1 MLSSKYTAVLAA
13 ISEGCGFEL
22 FTLYDEAVNDE
33 RFIKFLTQLHK
44 LNQGKKLAIVMDNL
58 PAHKTIAVR
67 NKMKELG
74 ITWIF
79 NVPYSPEYNAIELPF
94 GQVKK
99 TFKELKLQCLV
110 YSHEFNQRWAIIK
123 SFNC

>member
-1 MLSSKYTAVLAA
+1 
-13 ISEGCGFEL
+13 
-22 FTLYDEAVNDE
+22 
-33 RFIKFLTQLHK
+33 
-44 LNQGKKLAIVMDNL
+44 MDNL

-67 NKMKELG
+67 NKMIELG

-94 GQVKK
+94 SQVKK

-110 YSHEFNQRWAIIK
+110 YSHEFN
-123 SFNC
+123 